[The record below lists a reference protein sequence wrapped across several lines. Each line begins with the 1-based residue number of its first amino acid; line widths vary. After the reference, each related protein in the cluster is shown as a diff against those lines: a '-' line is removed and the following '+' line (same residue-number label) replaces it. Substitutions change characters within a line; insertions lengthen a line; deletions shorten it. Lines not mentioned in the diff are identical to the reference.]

1 MNFQNLEYFL
11 AVADEGSVTR
21 AAERLHITQQALSS
35 HIARLESE
43 LGCTLLKRRPALE
56 LTYAGKCFARA
67 AGQILEVKRNAEDEL
82 RDVSGDVR
90 GELRLGISHTRGQTV
105 LPLLLPE
112 FQKRYPLAELSVI
125 EGSTAEL
132 EDDLRKGLID
142 ILMGFSPV
150 MQEELVT
157 YELFKEQFDLIVPL
171 SLAPEL
177 TSGREPDAA
186 RLQQLPFILLKKG
199 ERIRTIADHEFS
211 RRGLQPRVKIET
223 ANIQTAFALAL
234 EGMGATVYPRTYLN
248 SPYAVAA
255 PVGSPARARVAIF
268 PFYGGDQSDTLVIGY
283 LKSHYLTRMERDF
296 VEMSRRQFAENP

>member
-35 HIARLESE
+35 HIARLEAE

-56 LTYAGKCFARA
+56 LTYSGKCFARA
-67 AGQILEVKRNAEDEL
+67 AGQMLELKRNAEDEL
-82 RDVSGDVR
+82 RDVNGDLR

-177 TSGREPDAA
+177 ASGREPDAA
-186 RLQQLPFILLKKG
+186 RLRQLPFILLKKG
-199 ERIRTIADHEFS
+199 ERIRTIADHEFA
-211 RRGLQPRVKIET
+211 RRGVQPRVKIET

-255 PVGSPARARVAIF
+255 PAGSPARARVAIF
-268 PFYGGDQSDTLVIGY
+268 PFYGGDPSDTLVIGY